1 VLTWH
6 AVATLIRDLEVHG
19 LGYTA
24 RSLGLPSVDTP
35 ALSLDLIEEVALAIY
50 ASAGEGDR

>member
-1 VLTWH
+1 
-6 AVATLIRDLEVHG
+6 VATLIRDLGVHG

-35 ALSLDLIEEVALAIY
+35 ALWLDLIEEVALVALAIY